1 MSRTTFAGTE
11 AALPHWLAMHKAEA
25 YRKHAEECRKL
36 ARRTRAAVDREM
48 LLNMAKTWEELASA
62 RLTHVAQQQ
71 RITSG
76 TGGDDRSGATIPIDK
91 LNASNDE

>member
-1 MSRTTFAGTE
+1 MQ
-11 AALPHWLAMHKAEA
+11 KAEA

-36 ARRTRAAVDREM
+36 ARRTRAAADREM
-48 LLNMAKTWEELASA
+48 ILNMAKTWEELASA

-76 TGGDDRSGATIPIDK
+76 TGETIGAVPRS
-91 LNASNDE
+91 